1 MERCWTTSL
10 FLPFP
15 GCWPHCRVLERLCRS
30 CQSYLPTDAR
40 TFRPPAYSWSL
51 FPFHSEALLLSLW
64 LYLLLQG
71 DFQVLQEVRA
81 TTTVAFQQPLTDKYF
96 EAYSIPFSK
105 TGRPLQAKKELQANP
120 WFLVYMPGDS
130 VVAQTPGTF
139 GGWVGVKL
147 CAYRLSCLRDK

>member
-1 MERCWTTSL
+1 MLGRSGPLLTAGVC
-10 FLPFP
+10 LPFAGDP
-15 GCWPHCRVLERLCRS
+15 
-30 CQSYLPTDAR
+30 
-40 TFRPPAYSWSL
+40 
-51 FPFHSEALLLSLW
+51 EALLLLSLW

-120 WFLVYMPGDS
+120 WFLVYN
-130 VVAQTPGTF
+130 A
-139 GGWVGVKL
+139 
-147 CAYRLSCLRDK
+147 R